1 MSGIPGIVDVIRSYR
16 KQVIHES
23 GHPARL
29 FLLSSQRCFHV
40 HQTAASQ
47 ATKAGV
53 KNPEDGRCSHVITGI
68 VNNGPALLCVASLQD
83 ALASFDFLNKRNS
96 IAVKPDLDRVVEQEI
111 QHPDLELTAIQ
122 KDAEIRCE
130 RHAPVSFVSL
140 LKLVN
145 AAPWL

>member
-16 KQVIHES
+16 KPVIHVPVKFPKVFS
-23 GHPARL
+23 RAPDCSQPGHKGRL
-29 FLLSSQRCFHV
+29 
-40 HQTAASQ
+40 
-47 ATKAGV
+47 
-53 KNPEDGRCSHVITGI
+53 KNPEDGRCGHVITGI
-68 VNNGPALLCVASLQD
+68 VNNGPPLLCVASLQD

-140 LKLVN
+140 LKL
-145 AAPWL
+145 PGPLK